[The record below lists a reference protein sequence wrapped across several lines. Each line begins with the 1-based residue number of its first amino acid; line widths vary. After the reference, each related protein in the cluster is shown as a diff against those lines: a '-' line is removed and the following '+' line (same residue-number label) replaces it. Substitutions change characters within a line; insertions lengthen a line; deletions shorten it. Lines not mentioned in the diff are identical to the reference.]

1 MSSSAYLL
9 AVPPG
14 DEPLE
19 FTKTAPLL
27 DPKIPFFKYLDMLA
41 TISKDALALHQ
52 QAYEIFLALNPHL
65 SYASV
70 TITKEDSTHPIKLN
84 KRAETLLKS
93 SMILI
98 QRYCLI
104 LQVSLPKLPS
114 FRRRTHSNTLIAYEV
129 KAVGYREDLTE
140 YKDEG
145 ALVHLQACFLRS
157 KAATQRD
164 IPMPKYT
171 QHTTTSV
178 LQANEECVA
187 KITTTAKFVS
197 AKSTE
202 QVPETSDN
210 PSVARSVMVEER
222 PFTVRAMHQAC
233 APDVVAQ
240 ADLTSSIP
248 ADGPIRRSRSAVIK
262 EKPRE
267 AKGQVS
273 VPDVVAEA
281 EPASPTPIDAPI
293 RRTSRRKRRSAEPQV
308 KVEVTLSTTDIAAEA
323 EAGPSGSIPLTESAL
338 RKWEKEMKRLKEV
351 GMMMEEQIGQL
362 THIHPNNNPTNTAP
376 AAPSVTPSIPA
387 RSTPAAVSHPF
398 NNASTIAPAST
409 AAVEPIKRAMTNTAA
424 APTVILTVPTPPA
437 VTLSTLP
444 KPLATRAIFTPAP
457 PGVTKSTTKRTSPAT
472 GAIRESGVVR
482 NLIRQYETPSSSSS
496 TSSNGDRTGIV
507 LGRKSISTA
516 APAAA
521 ATNTTTTP
529 ENSTAKMNSKIGQAA
544 STTTTTTIDNR
555 PKATE
560 MVTLTSN
567 PFCCPR
573 KGASPNLGDKQNL
586 PAHISLSTAKIR
598 SVKTPVQE
606 PASSGSYSMSKARF
620 AIAKTVLAADALH
633 NSPVSQSWDQS
644 FNSSISKTS
653 STPPSLARYNNSND
667 QPSTTTSTQTTK
679 TKDGRRTS
687 RSYAKDATEAPTVSA
702 SSPSCL
708 DPFSSSLSSARLVDK
723 DRSQR
728 TATVSTSRSSAIGYH
743 SKASIGQQT
752 LLKVPVQGSQC
763 RPKPSLSA
771 SGLWNNPPPPLSQ
784 LRTVSSSSINTVTS
798 SSSVATVFRDA
809 AESKPV
815 VALGLCNFNPSNTP
829 LENGPSAAATEVNLS
844 NHSSPKSTY
853 SKPLSSDESIR
864 SWRRSIPPTV
874 TAIQNS
880 HYHDSIA
887 YQSHQANS
895 TATPLDE
902 EVAFDWKSEV
912 DGDGDGE
919 DDDGESHVD
928 LIRIPTM
935 SSVRSSTTVST
946 AHTLSFSASS
956 PLGSGRFKPHRRPKL
971 SSVLVQ
977 EMMTEEETKADVQD
991 TKEEDREAK
1000 REGKKKSNYDGPES
1014 DESDTEI
1021 ANLQYL
1027 EVPPARG
1034 TQAWLQ
1040 MRAQEQ
1046 EQEETQK
1053 LLTEID
1059 GVDGSEYGTEESA
1072 DTTPL
1077 VRTRYSSKYSTTN
1090 IAGNGMN
1097 TQQLS
1102 GTSSRPS
1109 VRHIHFEERL
1119 SSPVQEQSQEFRSM
1133 QRESKQELGETSSFF
1148 PRGRIPSF
1156 TQPFKS
1162 EHHHAEHHTYFN
1174 YNNGI
1179 RQKNPRSLRHY
1190 ASTVSSSST
1199 CTVRQPAPSHSV
1211 SPASSAFKSL
1221 RATPSISSTMT
1232 HSIKSIS
1239 TGSTTTLK
1247 TPKFYPS
1254 STGTTSTASTSNRSF
1269 FPSHGQ
1275 TDDGCAA
1282 ANTPIPPNM
1291 RRIREGETTVLGSL
1305 NEPVLGSQSRQMNV
1319 QKAATTLVRNGSS
1332 LSHAAYYAQQQQ
1344 QPQSQQQRHQQ
1355 DQQGKQYQQKYQQY

>member
-41 TISKDALALHQ
+41 TISKDALALHL

-98 QRYCLI
+98 QRYCLL

-129 KAVGYREDLTE
+129 KAVGYRENLTE
-140 YKDEG
+140 YQDEG

-164 IPMPKYT
+164 ITMPKYT
-171 QHTTTSV
+171 QHTITSV

-187 KITTTAKFVS
+187 KVTTTAKFVS

-248 ADGPIRRSRSAVIK
+248 ADGPIRRSRSAAIK

-273 VPDVVAEA
+273 VPDVVAEV
-281 EPASPTPIDAPI
+281 EPASPTPNDAPI
-293 RRTSRRKRRSAEPQV
+293 RRTSRHKRRSAEPQV
-308 KVEVTLSTTDIAAEA
+308 KVEVTLSTTDIAAET

-338 RKWEKEMKRLKEV
+338 RKWEKEIKRLNEV
-351 GMMMEEQIGQL
+351 GIMMEKQIGQL
-362 THIHPNNNPTNTAP
+362 THVHPSNNPTNTAP

-387 RSTPAAVSHPF
+387 RSTPAAGSHPF
-398 NNASTIAPAST
+398 NNAPTIAPAST

-424 APTVILTVPTPPA
+424 AMTNTAAAMTNTAAAPTVILTVPTPPA
-437 VTLSTLP
+437 VTPSTLP

-472 GAIRESGVVR
+472 GAIRGNGVVR

-496 TSSNGDRTGIV
+496 TSSKGDRTDIV
-507 LGRKSISTA
+507 LGQKYISTA
-516 APAAA
+516 AAA

-529 ENSTAKMNSKIGQAA
+529 ENSTAKKTTGATTAVTAKMNSKIGQAA
-544 STTTTTTIDNR
+544 STTTTTTIDNK
-555 PKATE
+555 PKATD
-560 MVTLTSN
+560 MVALTSN

-573 KGASPNLGDKQNL
+573 KVTSPNLGDKQHF
-586 PAHISLSTAKIR
+586 PAHVSLSTAKIR
-598 SVKTPVQE
+598 SIKTPVQE
-606 PASSGSYSMSKARF
+606 PASSRSYSMSKARS
-620 AIAKTVLAADALH
+620 AIAMTVLAADALH
-633 NSPVSQSWDQS
+633 NSPISQSWDQS
-644 FNSSISKTS
+644 FNSIIGKTS
-653 STPPSLARYNNSND
+653 STPSSLA
-667 QPSTTTSTQTTK
+667 
-679 TKDGRRTS
+679 
-687 RSYAKDATEAPTVSA
+687 
-702 SSPSCL
+702 
-708 DPFSSSLSSARLVDK
+708 
-723 DRSQR
+723 
-728 TATVSTSRSSAIGYH
+728 

-752 LLKVPVQGSQC
+752 LLKVPVRGFQC
-763 RPKPSLSA
+763 RLRPSLSA
-771 SGLWNNPPPPLSQ
+771 SGLRNNPPPPLSQ
-784 LRTVSSSSINTVTS
+784 LRTISSSSINTVTS
-798 SSSVATVFRDA
+798 SSSVATMFRDG

-815 VALGLCNFNPSNTP
+815 VALGLSNFTPSNTP
-829 LENGPSAAATEVNLS
+829 LENGPSAAATEINPS
-844 NHSSPKSTY
+844 NHSSPKSTC

-874 TAIQNS
+874 AAIQNS

-887 YQSHQANS
+887 YQSHQDNS

-902 EVAFDWKSEV
+902 EVAFDRKSEV
-912 DGDGDGE
+912 DSDGDGD

-977 EMMTEEETKADVQD
+977 ETMTEEETKADVQ
-991 TKEEDREAK
+991 EDREVK
-1000 REGKKKSNYDGPES
+1000 REGKKKSSYDGPES

-1021 ANLQYL
+1021 ATLQYL

-1034 TQAWLQ
+1034 TQVWLE

-1046 EQEETQK
+1046 EQEEKQRV
-1053 LLTEID
+1053 LTEDD
-1059 GVDGSEYGTEESA
+1059 GGDRSGYDTEESA
-1072 DTTPL
+1072 ETTL

-1090 IAGNGMN
+1090 IAGNGMD

-1119 SSPVQEQSQEFRSM
+1119 SSPFQEQSQEFQSM
-1133 QRESKQELGETSSFF
+1133 QREGKQELAATTSFF
-1148 PRGRIPSF
+1148 PRVRIPTF
-1156 TQPFKS
+1156 TQPFKP

-1174 YNNGI
+1174 NNTGI
-1179 RQKNPRSLRHY
+1179 RQNNPRYLRHY
-1190 ASTVSSSST
+1190 ASTISSSST
-1199 CTVRQPAPSHSV
+1199 CTVRQPGPSHSV

-1232 HSIKSIS
+1232 HSIKSFS

-1254 STGTTSTASTSNRSF
+1254 STETTSTANTSNRSF

-1275 TDDGCAA
+1275 TDDGSAA

-1291 RRIREGETTVLGSL
+1291 RRIREGETVVLGSL
-1305 NEPVLGSQSRQMNV
+1305 NEPILGSQSRQMNV
-1319 QKAATTLVRNGSS
+1319 QTAAATFVRNGSS

-1344 QPQSQQQRHQQ
+1344 QLQSQQQRRQQ
-1355 DQQGKQYQQKYQQY
+1355 DQQEKQYQQKYQQY